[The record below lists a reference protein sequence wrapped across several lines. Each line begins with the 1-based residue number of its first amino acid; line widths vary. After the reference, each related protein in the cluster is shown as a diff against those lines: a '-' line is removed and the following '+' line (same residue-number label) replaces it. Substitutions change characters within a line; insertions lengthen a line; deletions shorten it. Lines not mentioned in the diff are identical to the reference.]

1 MIQVLIDSQL
11 IQVGAETLTR
21 SSTHGMVTKEMVGNA
36 YEDFTYSSFGE
47 LSSITGKYN
56 TTHVYSATYT
66 RDALGRIVQINDKYG
81 AAATQNHEYVFDSA
95 GRLTDVKLGGTVVAS
110 YTYDSNSNRTSVTKG
125 STVNATYTSYD
136 QLITYGTKTYTYNTN
151 GELTSV
157 VDSSSMPSGVHSYTY
172 DTFGNLKT
180 VTLPNADVIT
190 YVLDGLNHR
199 TGVKLN
205 GTLQKQYVWQDQFK
219 IVAELDGSN
228 NVTAEFIYGT
238 GINVP
243 DYMKKGG
250 SVYKIITNHLGSVV
264 AVVNTTTG
272 AVAQQIVYDEFG
284 NITSDT
290 NPGFQPFG
298 FAGGLY
304 DNDTKLVH
312 FNAREYDAETGRW
325 MSKDPIGFNGGDTNL
340 YGYVLQDPVNF
351 VDPSGLLTPNAA
363 PPRTIM
369 PTGQNLTNMQCL
381 ESCLGGDL
389 LVTGGQE
396 QSGHTKNSKHSSNNA
411 CDIAGPN
418 NGNPQTSDP
427 NKVRQC
433 AKSCGYSHGQFESF
447 PSNPNRNHWHLQIGP
462 GNGVPVL

>member
-1 MIQVLIDSQL
+1 
-11 IQVGAETLTR
+11 
-21 SSTHGMVTKEMVGNA
+21 
-36 YEDFTYSSFGE
+36 
-47 LSSITGKYN
+47 
-56 TTHVYSATYT
+56 
-66 RDALGRIVQINDKYG
+66 
-81 AAATQNHEYVFDSA
+81 
-95 GRLTDVKLGGTVVAS
+95 
-110 YTYDSNSNRTSVTKG
+110 
-125 STVNATYTSYD
+125 
-136 QLITYGTKTYTYNTN
+136 
-151 GELTSV
+151 
-157 VDSSSMPSGVHSYTY
+157 MPSGVHSYTY

-190 YVLDGLNHR
+190 YVLDGLNRR

-250 SVYKIITNHLGSVV
+250 SVYKIMTNHLGSVV

-284 NITSDT
+284 NITGDT
-290 NPGFQPFG
+290 NSGFQPFG

-351 VDPSGLLTPNAA
+351 VDPNGKIGIPLVITIGAGLGA
-363 PPRTIM
+363 IWF
-369 PTGQNLTNMQCL
+369 
-381 ESCLGGDL
+381 
-389 LVTGGQE
+389 QE
-396 QSGHTKNSKHSSNNA
+396 QIEDFFCTFSLSCQDEKRIKEVNDEVNKGIT
-411 CDIAGPN
+411 
-418 NGNPQTSDP
+418 PQ
-427 NKVRQC
+427 C
-433 AKSCGYSHGQFESF
+433 F
-447 PSNPNRNHWHLQIGP
+447 PDEKKPHNPNWRWSFETGKS
-462 GNGVPVL
+462 